1 MIPNGQRQTR
11 ALKSN
16 RKQQSDDNHQM
27 LYGNIDYDT
36 KQINSK
42 EEELLRK
49 ARDLENEMKAIRL
62 AKIEVVV
69 RQFEQQLV
77 REAELEERRH
87 TEQLRD
93 QYETR
98 AGQVEAEKN
107 TQTAEIEKMVK
118 QISDQMEFLKVVQ
131 IELESKKSELN
142 STSQACVQYLRREMA
157 GS

>member
-1 MIPNGQRQTR
+1 
-11 ALKSN
+11 
-16 RKQQSDDNHQM
+16 M

-36 KQINSK
+36 KEINSK

-87 TEQLRD
+87 TE
-93 QYETR
+93 
-98 AGQVEAEKN
+98 
-107 TQTAEIEKMVK
+107 
-118 QISDQMEFLKVVQ
+118 
-131 IELESKKSELN
+131 
-142 STSQACVQYLRREMA
+142 
-157 GS
+157 